1 MKAER
6 ILTAP
11 FEFVQIIKCEIQK
24 AVNEHG
30 FAILKGYISPDREE
44 QYLLMAGEQ
53 TEVTIRAVEDEK
65 ESRQIYCGI
74 VEDMKI
80 IHENALCL
88 MELRI
93 VPYTY
98 LMDLKPVRRS
108 FQLPSMTYQEVLDCV
123 VGQYQS
129 GHALTNIGVGTAI
142 GEPIVQYQE
151 TDWEFVKR
159 LASHFH
165 GVVVPGYASSGVKL
179 YFGLVEWG
187 GAAQMSPSAY
197 RVQKRMDEFLYKKQN
212 RVEGLMEDD
221 SLVFIVEDQELYEA
235 GELVEM
241 NGRTLYVERD
251 RKSVV

>member
-80 IHENALCL
+80 IL
-88 MELRI
+88 
-93 VPYTY
+93 TT
-98 LMDLKPVRRS
+98 MDSWVAAAAGPTPLTARLSRS
-108 FQLPSMTYQEVLDCV
+108 
-123 VGQYQS
+123 
-129 GHALTNIGVGTAI
+129 
-142 GEPIVQYQE
+142 
-151 TDWEFVKR
+151 
-159 LASHFH
+159 
-165 GVVVPGYASSGVKL
+165 
-179 YFGLVEWG
+179 
-187 GAAQMSPSAY
+187 
-197 RVQKRMDEFLYKKQN
+197 
-212 RVEGLMEDD
+212 
-221 SLVFIVEDQELYEA
+221 
-235 GELVEM
+235 
-241 NGRTLYVERD
+241 
-251 RKSVV
+251 